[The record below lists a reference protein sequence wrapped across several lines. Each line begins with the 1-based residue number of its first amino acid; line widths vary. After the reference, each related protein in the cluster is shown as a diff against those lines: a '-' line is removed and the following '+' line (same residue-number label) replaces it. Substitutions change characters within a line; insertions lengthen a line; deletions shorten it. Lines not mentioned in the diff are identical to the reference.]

1 MPCVYV
7 YIYLKKKT
15 DGSMITPKK
24 IFFYQTLFF
33 YVLNLQVFFS
43 LITVLSTSM
52 VSVIHDLRISN
63 LVFEYTDKIEQKN
76 YSCLAV
82 ADYRFL
88 NILKLKDRDWDI
100 VEKWMSVRLS
110 KVGSRVPPAYTCI
123 EWIKKLSKT
132 NLLSCVYLRERA
144 SVAQSSEAMLLLRV
158 TGFLM

>member
-1 MPCVYV
+1 
-7 YIYLKKKT
+7 
-15 DGSMITPKK
+15 MITPKK

-88 NILKLKDRDWDI
+88 NILKVKDRD
-100 VEKWMSVRLS
+100 
-110 KVGSRVPPAYTCI
+110 
-123 EWIKKLSKT
+123 
-132 NLLSCVYLRERA
+132 
-144 SVAQSSEAMLLLRV
+144 
-158 TGFLM
+158 

>member
-88 NILKLKDRDWDI
+88 NILKVKDRDWDI
-100 VEKWMSVRLS
+100 VEKWISVGLS